1 VNWQEWRTTDVIRLH
16 YETTLHPRKACA
28 LARHLG
34 SPVEFVHVDFARGE
48 QRSAP
53 FLALNPNGKAPVLED
68 GDLVLWESNAIL
80 IHLSLRSGAG
90 LWPADP
96 TQQVEAMRWMS
107 WENDAF
113 TRHAG
118 ALYFEHLI
126 KPRFGL
132 GEPDEKAVAD
142 ATAAFRRYAS
152 VLEAHLDRRAWILGD
167 AMSVVDFSV
176 GATLPYAE
184 AAHIPL
190 RDYPR
195 IAGWHDRL
203 QALPAW
209 REPFPAERRAA

>member
-1 VNWQEWRTTDVIRLH
+1 MRLH
-16 YETTLHPRKACA
+16 YETTLNPRKVCA

-34 SPVEFVHVDFARGE
+34 SPVEFVRVDFARGE

-68 GDLVLWESNAIL
+68 RDLVLWESNAIL

-107 WENDAF
+107 WENSAF
-113 TRHAG
+113 NRHAG
-118 ALYFEHLI
+118 TLYFEYLI

-132 GEPDEKAVAD
+132 GETDEKVVAE
-142 ATAAFRRYAS
+142 ATSAFRRSAS
-152 VLEAHLDRRAWILGD
+152 VLEAHLDGRDWIMRD